1 MRGYGEIPVFTNTSL
16 IVPILLLAG
25 ASSAMA
31 QDAAEA
37 QAFFDSNCV
46 ACHTIGGGRL
56 VGPDLHGVNT
66 RQTREWLI
74 DFMVDP
80 AKVLASGDAYAQEIL
95 AASNQVPMRQLP
107 GLDAAMAGAL
117 LDLIAE
123 KSGTPIAAGPVEE
136 AVPFTAADVFLGE
149 ELFVGSQAFMHGSP
163 ACISCH
169 NVDGVGGFFGG
180 GNLGPDLTEVFTTLN
195 GRRPLT
201 AWLGSP
207 ASDTMKP
214 IFADAKMTD
223 GEINAL
229 VAFFDAQVNGES
241 AADRA
246 AVAGTASASF
256 FYSGL
261 AFAVLILLVFAFL
274 WRNRYTATRTPM
286 VEASK
291 R

>member
-1 MRGYGEIPVFTNTSL
+1 MFKNTSL
-16 IVPILLLAG
+16 IVPVLLLAG
-25 ASSAMA
+25 ASSAVA

-37 QAFFDSNCV
+37 QAYFDTNCV

-56 VGPDLHGVNT
+56 VGPDLHGVT
-66 RQTREWLI
+66 ERQSREWLV

-80 AKVLASGDAYAQEIL
+80 AKVLASGDAYAQELL
-95 AASNQVPMRQLP
+95 AAANGVPMPQMP
-107 GLDAAMAGAL
+107 GLDNAMAHAL
-117 LDLIAE
+117 LNLIAE
-123 KSGTPIAAGPVEE
+123 KSGSPITAGPVEE
-136 AVPFTAADVFLGE
+136 AVPFTAADVLLGE
-149 ELFVGSQAFMHGSP
+149 NYFTGAESFERGTP

-180 GNLGPDLTEVFTTLN
+180 GNLGPDLTTVFTTLN

-214 IFADAKMTD
+214 LFADAKMTD
-223 GEINAL
+223 AEIHAL

-241 AADRA
+241 AADRE
-246 AVAGTASASF
+246 VASGTASASF